1 MPPTGKKTVVIT
13 GSDYVTG
20 LGAARALR
28 KLGLQIIGLCA
39 DPKQPCARSR
49 FWSRIVTVDGT
60 PDGYVEKLI
69 ELGSQMP
76 DRSVLFPSQDEVVQ
90 AVSDRREELEEYY
103 DFVLPSKPALDRMM
117 KKIAFHRWAVERGF
131 PVPQSCEVGSPT
143 ELDRVLDTVEY
154 PVIIKPV
161 LRTRSWCKLCPVD
174 KVLKLNARAELATIG
189 FDLFEAAPD
198 LLVQQWIP
206 GDDAD
211 VHFCLVYYDREGH
224 ELAYYTG
231 RKLLQ
236 WPPRCGSTAVTVSTV
251 NDDVHRLTQDVFRE
265 AEFHGLGSLEVKQS
279 SEDKRYYITEPT
291 VGRNDLQSFLAVGGG
306 VNLSAT
312 AYFDAV
318 NSGQAASAGRARRAT
333 WLNEY
338 SLPAAIK
345 QSGRFKY
352 RHLLRLLGK
361 RMSLAYFSFADPMPF
376 CHLLKRSIGNKLK
389 KFGGRVFKKIL
400 RRP

>member
-1 MPPTGKKTVVIT
+1 MMEKTT
-13 GSDYVTG
+13 FY
-20 LGAARALR
+20 
-28 KLGLQIIGLCA
+28 Q
-39 DPKQPCARSR
+39 
-49 FWSRIVTVDGT
+49 
-60 PDGYVEKLI
+60 
-69 ELGSQMP
+69 
-76 DRSVLFPSQDEVVQ
+76 
-90 AVSDRREELEEYY
+90 
-103 DFVLPSKPALDRMM
+103 
-117 KKIAFHRWAVERGF
+117 WAVERGF

-174 KVLKLNARAELATIG
+174 KVLKLNAKAELARIG
-189 FDLFEAAPD
+189 FDLFEAAPE

-206 GDDAD
+206 GGDGD
-211 VHFCLVYYDREGH
+211 VHFCLVYYDRQGR
-224 ELAYYTG
+224 ELVYYTG

-236 WPPRCGSTAVTVSTV
+236 WPPRCGSTAVTVGTV

-265 AEFHGLGSLEVKQS
+265 AEFRGLGSLEVKQS

-291 VGRNDLQSFLAVGGG
+291 VGRNDLQSFLAVAGG
-306 VNLSAT
+306 VNLSAA

-318 NSGQAASAGRARRAT
+318 NSGQAVTAQRARRAT

-352 RHLLRLLGK
+352 RHLLRVFGR

-376 CHLLKRSIGNKLK
+376 CHLLKRIAATRLK
-389 KFGGRVFKKIL
+389 KLRNRIFKRAGR
-400 RRP
+400 RR